1 MHFPCIIAQMMFRL
15 ILLFTAGVAYAQS
28 PPELAQGQALFE
40 THCTLCHGVNGKGS
54 RGPSLT
60 KAMLAKAPDDAALKK
75 VIENGLEPEMPGSW
89 FLTEPDVANLIV
101 YVRSLGKI
109 AAEPIVGNALRG
121 ATRYSQNKCSTCH
134 IVAGEGSGF
143 GPELTG
149 IATRRSPS
157 HLRESIVSPAAT
169 LPEGFLMIDVKTQ
182 AGHTVRGI
190 RANEDP
196 FTIQIKDSSGRFH
209 SFRKSELSTL
219 NKLRG
224 QSPMPAYKLS
234 PTDLDD
240 LVAYL
245 ASLGAKQ

>member
-1 MHFPCIIAQMMFRL
+1 
-15 ILLFTAGVAYAQS
+15 
-28 PPELAQGQALFE
+28 
-40 THCTLCHGVNGKGS
+40 
-54 RGPSLT
+54 
-60 KAMLAKAPDDAALKK
+60 
-75 VIENGLEPEMPGSW
+75 MPGSW
-89 FLTEPDVANLIV
+89 FLAEPDVAHLIV

-109 AAEPIVGNALRG
+109 VSEPVVGNALHG
-121 ATRYSQNKCSTCH
+121 ASLYTRNKCSGCH

-157 HLRESIVSPAAT
+157 HLRESIVSPAAI
-169 LPEGFLMIDVKTQ
+169 LPEGFLMIEVKTR
-182 AGHTVRGI
+182 AGRTVRGI

-196 FTIQIKDSSGRFH
+196 FTVQIKDASGHFH
-209 SFRKSELSTL
+209 CFRKSELSTL